1 MASRYGSWVGGDDW
15 RAYVEIAL
23 KTEDATT
30 GTFTVKAWLQS
41 GPSGASSYASNIQG
55 WAGIWDGVTNGY
67 RWSSAVNVGSFGNN
81 QWISSSS
88 TPFKQ
93 QDFVVQ
99 KTHASQTVWGYSDV
113 IASSGIYNG
122 SESKAQATISLSA
135 KTSYKVTYYAN
146 GGSGAPSALTK
157 WHGESLTLS
166 STKPTRTGYTF
177 VWWNTSN
184 TATAKNA
191 AYDGGK
197 AYTSDSDLDL
207 YAVWKANAS
216 APTVTSFTAYRSTNG
231 ARDDES
237 TTQVTFN
244 ASWTMD
250 SGASQRSVSFKY
262 KIGSGSETTVSVSS
276 PAVSG
281 SATQPVTVTL
291 DSTARMTV
299 TVTVADLTHSLT
311 ATRTVTIGPVFKPF
325 HLANKGYA
333 AAFFGIADAAWNK
346 ILCVFGSFIAEDGN
360 IHADST
366 NTDSSAS
373 SISTQVDRGFYSRD
387 KNRRTIACFYGRQST
402 DGKDQA
408 VITARRYNSSAN
420 VDNSLILAV
429 DKNGNRSVAVTDR
442 KVWQKAIWGWN
453 QIATTTG
460 TTEKSFPDVQASG
473 YTEVLVVATYTTN
486 ASYGGSVL
494 IPVAQLSSTSRDWYL
509 GGGYWSGGWGACC
522 KMTLTSITPYKV
534 RYNGTDG
541 NGTWTVYAR

>member
-1 MASRYGSWVGGDDW
+1 MASGYGSWVGGDDW
-15 RAYVEIAL
+15 RAYVEI
-23 KTEDATT
+23 TQTGNTATT

-41 GPSGASSYASNIQG
+41 GPAGASSVSSNIQG
-55 WAGIWDGVTNGY
+55 WAGIWDGVTNDY
-67 RWSSAVNVGSFGNN
+67 RWSGQVNVGSFGNN
-81 QWISSSS
+81 QWITSSS
-88 TPFKQ
+88 TPFKS

-99 KTHASQTVWGYSDV
+99 KTHAKQTVWGYSDV
-113 IASSGIYNG
+113 IASAGIYDG
-122 SESKAQATISLSA
+122 RESKAQATIELAA
-135 KTSYKVTYYAN
+135 KTSYQVTYHAN
-146 GGSGAPSALTK
+146 NGTGAPSALTK
-157 WHGESLTLS
+157 WHDEALTLS

-177 VWWNTSN
+177 VGWNTSD

-191 AYDGGK
+191 AYDGGES
-197 AYTSDSDLDL
+197 YTTNQALDL
-207 YAVWKANAS
+207 YAVWKANAA
-216 APTVTSFTAYRSTNG
+216 APTITSFRAYRSTDG
-231 ARDDES
+231 SRDDAS
-237 TTQVTFN
+237 TSQVTFDL
-244 ASWTMD
+244 SWTMD
-250 SGASQRSVSFKY
+250 SGASSRSVVFKY
-262 KIGSGSETTVSVSS
+262 RIDSGSEVTETVSS

-281 SATQPVTVTL
+281 STTQPYTVTL
-291 DSTARMTV
+291 AGTSRMTV
-299 TVTVADLTHSLT
+299 TATVTDSTHSLS

-325 HLANKGYA
+325 HMANEGYA
-333 AAFFGIADAAWNK
+333 AAFFGMAGSAWNK
-346 ILCVFGSFIAEDGN
+346 ILCVFGSLIAEDGN

-387 KNRRTIACFYGRQST
+387 MNKRTIACFYGRQST

-429 DKNGNRSVAVTDR
+429 DKSGNRTVAVTDR
-442 KVWQKAIWGWN
+442 KAWQKAIWGWN

-473 YTEVLVVATYTTN
+473 YTEVLVVGTYTTN

-509 GGGYWSGGWGACC
+509 GGGYWSSGWGACC